1 MQRQLA
7 AATLQSVRQAESEAA
22 EGTDRAE
29 TRSFPLN
36 GGGEGHVVQG
46 KGSVVNNAQIGDG
59 ADARVAVAAMQPTD
73 RG

>member
-36 GGGEGHVVQG
+36 GGGGHVVQG
-46 KGSVVNNAQIGDG
+46 KGSIVHNAQIGDG